1 MLGAAFQ
8 MDELIADFV
17 AESREMLE
25 ALGGEIV
32 AWEANPDDRA
42 RLDSIFR
49 FVHTVK
55 GNCGFFEFPRL
66 EALSHAAEDAL
77 ADVRAGRRQPDG
89 ALVSA
94 VLAVID
100 RIGEMIAAIES
111 GAEMPE
117 GDDGALIEALEP
129 GAEGASVPAAT
140 AVAEQSKGAAPRTI
154 RLSVE
159 LLDRV
164 MSTVS
169 DMVLAR
175 NELARRLR
183 ESPTDVPVGG
193 AFERLSTIIAEMR
206 DAITRTRMQRIENL
220 FVALPRMV
228 RDLSAEL
235 GKQVLVDIE
244 GGDVELDR
252 EMIEMIRDPLTHI
265 IRNAVDHGIEMPA
278 ERLKAGKREIGILS
292 VSARQSGNQ
301 ILIDIHDD
309 GRGIDGARLVEN
321 AVAAGTLAKKDAAKL
336 TPREQLA
343 LVFEAGLSTAREVT
357 AISGRGV
364 GMDVVRSNVERIGG
378 IVEVD
383 SVPGQGTRMTLRVP
397 LTLTIIPALTVSI
410 GSQHFAIPRAAI
422 VEIVRANGESVT
434 LDRLGGAGVA
444 TIRGR
449 RVPEVALADVL
460 GLQSEVPDEERNL
473 VVLRPAGGDVYALA
487 VDRIHDHE
495 ELVVKPAAPAVMA
508 TGLYAGTTLADD
520 GSPILLFDPAGL
532 AEVGGVRLE
541 SQERAARVADGPAQ
555 VADKSVEVLLFRG
568 LDGARR
574 ALRLAIVDR
583 IEEVPLTAI
592 KHGAGQLRVQLG
604 ESILPLAGVNGD
616 LPQISRRK
624 GDEPNEKV
632 RVFRLNDGVNE
643 IGYAFR
649 DVVDLSAIEHD
660 VIPADNPAEVSGV
673 TLIAGEPAELIDAHW
688 LFSNHLGVAA
698 RAPSDQPLCRLP
710 SSDPWMQH
718 MLRPIVEAVGYRVVG
733 DDHEGDADLVIATEA
748 DAATAKGACK
758 IVLRSDPD
766 AAGEKDDTIYRYDR
780 AGLLMALKAAGPGS
794 GTVKKRAGRSK

>member
-1 MLGAAFQ
+1 
-8 MDELIADFV
+8 MDDLIADFV
-17 AESREMLE
+17 AECREMLE

-32 AWEANPDDRA
+32 AWEVEPDDRA

-77 ADVRAGRRQPDG
+77 ADVRAGRRHPDG
-89 ALVSA
+89 QLVSA
-94 VLAVID
+94 VLAIID
-100 RIGEMIAAIES
+100 RIAEMIASIEA
-111 GAEMPE
+111 GEDMPA
-117 GDDGALIEALEP
+117 GDDSALIHALAP
-129 GAEGASVPAAT
+129 GADGPVAPAA
-140 AVAEQSKGAAPRTI
+140 AIAAEGQPRPTSAPRTI

-183 ESPTDVPVGG
+183 ESPTDVSVDG
-193 AFERLSTIIAEMR
+193 AFERLSAIIADMR

-220 FVALPRMV
+220 FVGLPRMV

-265 IRNAVDHGIEMPA
+265 IRNAVDHGIEKPA
-278 ERLKAGKREIGILS
+278 DRLKAGKREIGILA

-309 GRGIDGARLVEN
+309 GRGIDGKKLV
-321 AVAAGTLAKKDAAKL
+321 AKALDVGLLEKDEAAKL
-336 TPREQLA
+336 SHREQLA
-343 LVFEAGLSTAREVT
+343 LIFEAGLSTAKEVT
-357 AISGRGV
+357 SISGRGV

-383 SVPGQGTRMTLRVP
+383 SRVGEGTRMTLRVP

-410 GSQHFAIPRAAI
+410 DGQHFAIPRSAI
-422 VEIVRANGESVT
+422 EEIVRANGESVT
-434 LDRLGGAGVA
+434 LEHLGGAGVA

-449 RVPEVALADVL
+449 RVPEVSLAEIL
-460 GLQSEVPDEERNL
+460 GIETVTAPKDRTLI
-473 VVLRPAGGDVYALA
+473 VLRPSGGDVYALS

-532 AEVGGVRLE
+532 AQVGGIKLE
-541 SQERAARVADGPAQ
+541 AHERSTRIAEGPA
-555 VADKSVEVLLFRG
+555 VAVAKSTAVLLFRA
-568 LDGARR
+568 LDGSRR
-574 ALRLAIVDR
+574 ALRLAVVDR
-583 IEEVPLTAI
+583 IEEVPVSAV
-592 KHGAGQLRVQLG
+592 KQAAGQVRVQLG
-604 ESILPLAGVNGD
+604 EAILPLAGAADGQLGSD
-616 LPQISRRK
+616 
-624 GDEPNEKV
+624 KV
-632 RVFRLNDGVNE
+632 RLFRLNDGAHE
-643 IGYAFR
+643 IGYAFAEVI
-649 DVVDLSAIEHD
+649 DFATIEND
-660 VIPADNPAEVSGV
+660 VIHADRPGEISGV
-673 TLIAGEPAELIDAHW
+673 SLVAGEPAELVDAHW
-688 LFSNHLGVAA
+688 LFANHVGAAA
-698 RAPSDQPLCRLP
+698 RTGEPLVCRLP
-710 SSDPWMQH
+710 SHDPWMQN
-718 MLRPIVEAVGYRVVG
+718 MLRPIVEAAGYQVVG
-733 DDHEGDADLVIATEA
+733 DEHDGDADLVIAAQGA
-748 DAATAKGACK
+748 DLPADTAKQT
-758 IVLRSDPD
+758 IWLRTEPD
-766 AAGEKDDTIYRYDR
+766 AAGKKDQSIYRYDR
-780 AGLLMALKAAGPGS
+780 AGLMMALKTAN
-794 GTVKKRAGRSK
+794 AGRGK

>member
-1 MLGAAFQ
+1 
-8 MDELIADFV
+8 MDDLISDFI
-17 AESREMLE
+17 AECREMLE

-32 AWEANPDDRA
+32 AWEAAPDDRG

-55 GNCGFFEFPRL
+55 GNCGFFDFPRL

-77 ADVRAGRRQPDG
+77 ADVRAGRRQADAP
-89 ALVSA
+89 LVSA

-100 RIGEMIAAIES
+100 RIAEMISAIEA
-111 GAEMPE
+111 GEELPG
-117 GDDGALIEALEP
+117 GDDSALIDALQRGGEA
-129 GAEGASVPAAT
+129 AAAPAAPT
-140 AVAEQSKGAAPRTI
+140 VAEAQGKASAPRTI

-159 LLDRV
+159 LLDRL
-164 MSTVS
+164 MSGVS

-183 ESPTDVPVGG
+183 EAPGDVAVDG
-193 AFERLSTIIAEMR
+193 AFERLSSIIADMR

-265 IRNAVDHGIEMPA
+265 IRNAVDHGIETPA
-278 ERLKAGKREIGILS
+278 ERLKAGKREIGVLS

-301 ILIDIHDD
+301 ILIDIQDD
-309 GRGIDGARLVEN
+309 GRGIDGRKLVEK
-321 AVAAGTLAKKDAAKL
+321 AVASGVVDKAQAAGLS
-336 TPREQLA
+336 PREQLA
-343 LVFEAGLSTAREVT
+343 LIFEAGLSTAREVT
-357 AISGRGV
+357 SISGRGV

-383 SVPGQGTRMTLRVP
+383 STPGEGTRMTLRVP
-397 LTLTIIPALTVSI
+397 LTLTIIPALTVSVA
-410 GSQHFAIPRAAI
+410 GQHFAIPRSAI
-422 VEIVRANGESVT
+422 EEIVRANGQSVT
-434 LDRLGGAGVA
+434 LEKVGGAGVA

-460 GLQSEVPDEERNL
+460 ELASELTDEERTL
-473 VVLRPAGGDVYALA
+473 VVLRPAGSDLYALA

-532 AEVGGVRLE
+532 AQVGGVKLE
-541 SQERAARVADGPAQ
+541 AHERAGRIAECPAQ
-555 VADKSVEVLLFRG
+555 AAEEDVPVLLFRG
-568 LDGARR
+568 LDGGRR
-574 ALRLAIVDR
+574 AIRLAVVDR
-583 IEEVPLTAI
+583 IEEVAADSI
-592 KHGAGQLRVQLG
+592 RSGAGQLRVQLG
-604 ESILPLAGVNGD
+604 ETILPLAGVCAD
-616 LPQISRRK
+616 LPA
-624 GDEPNEKV
+624 DKV
-632 RVFRLNDGVNE
+632 RLFRLNDGAHE

-649 DVVDLSAIEHD
+649 EVIDLSTIARE
-660 VIPADNPAEVSGV
+660 VIAAENPGEVCGV
-673 TLIAGEPAELIDAHW
+673 TLISGEPAELVDAHW
-688 LFSNHLGVAA
+688 LFANYVTASA
-698 RAPSDQPLCRLP
+698 RAAEPPVCRLP
-710 SSDPWMQH
+710 ADDPWMQN
-718 MLRPIVEAVGYRVVG
+718 MLRPIVEAVGYRVVSDSDEARADLAILSEG
-733 DDHEGDADLVIATEA
+733 SPGDA
-748 DAATAKGACK
+748 AAART
-758 IVLRSDPD
+758 IRLRSEPEPACDGD
-766 AAGEKDDTIYRYDR
+766 ESIYRYDR
-780 AGLLMALKAAGPGS
+780 AGLLIALRAGGAGGKP
-794 GTVKKRAGRSK
+794 KKRAGRG